1 MNNSIKNFL
10 IGIFLIAGLGLF
22 AGLVIFLRPAVG
34 DEKQTIYLRFSNI
47 NKINVGTRVLFA
59 GKPVGVVT
67 AVNEISHARETQ
79 PSDELGRLYF
89 YQLTLKIDSKVHVYS
104 TDQITLQTSGLLG
117 ERSIG
122 ITPRTPP
129 IGTTPEM
136 ISDKSPVYAD
146 SVDPLEN
153 TFNRLSDIGE
163 KLNDTVDLVKTWFE
177 DNETNLSLAV
187 ASFGSAMTQIDTV
200 SRSVN
205 EHKLI
210 PQLKEGTVALTA
222 SAQKIDNALSQM
234 NKDGVFENFG
244 PAVAH
249 IKDVSKSLDTV
260 CQTLAAGQGSFGK
273 LFKDED
279 FYLRMTAVMSK
290 MDTMMNDVNH
300 YGVLFHLNKSWQRTR
315 VKRVSEL
322 NALETPDSFKNYFQ
336 KEIDQINTSM
346 ARLSMVIDRSQAV
359 DGPKVQENAKFK
371 ENFAELM
378 RQVTE
383 MSNNLHLYNEQL
395 YEAIQE

>member
-10 IGIFLIAGLGLF
+10 IGLFLLGGLGIF
-22 AGLVIFLRPAVG
+22 AGLVMFLRPAVG
-34 DEKQTIYLRFSNI
+34 DEKQVIYLRFSNI

-104 TDQITLQTSGLLG
+104 TDQITMQTSGLLG
-117 ERSIG
+117 ERSIA

-136 ISDKSPVYAD
+136 ISDKNPVYAD

-177 DNETNLSLAV
+177 DNEGRLTVAV
-187 ASFGSAMTQIDTV
+187 SSFGAAMTQIDTV
-200 SRSVN
+200 TRAVN
-205 EHKLI
+205 EHQLI

-222 SAQKIDNALSQM
+222 SAQKIDTALAQM
-234 NKDGVFENFG
+234 TQDGVFENLG
-244 PAVAH
+244 PAVTNF
-249 IKDVSKSLDTV
+249 KSVSSSLDKV
-260 CQTLAAGQGSFGK
+260 CQEMAAGEGTFGK
-273 LFKDED
+273 LFKDQD

-290 MDTMMNDVNH
+290 MDTLMNDVNH

-315 VKRVSEL
+315 VKRISEL
-322 NALETPDSFKNYFQ
+322 NALETPDSSKNYFQ
-336 KEIDQINTSM
+336 REIDQINTSM
-346 ARLSMVIDRSQAV
+346 ARLSMVFDKSQE
-359 DGPKVQENAKFK
+359 DESKVQDSGKFK

-378 RQVTE
+378 RQVAE
-383 MSNNLHLYNEQL
+383 MSNNLHLYNEKL
-395 YEAIQE
+395 NETISN

>member
-10 IGIFLIAGLGLF
+10 IGLFLLGGLGIF
-22 AGLVIFLRPAVG
+22 AGLVMFLHPSVG

-104 TDQITLQTSGLLG
+104 TDQIAMQTSGLLG
-117 ERSIG
+117 ERSIA

-129 IGTTPEM
+129 KGALPEM
-136 ISDKSPVYAD
+136 ISYKTPVYAD

-163 KLNDTVDLVKTWFE
+163 KLNDTVDLVKVWFE
-177 DNETNLSLAV
+177 GNEKNLSLAIS
-187 ASFGSAMTQIDTV
+187 SFGTAMTQIDTAT
-200 SRSVN
+200 RTIN
-205 EHKLI
+205 EQNLI
-210 PQLKEGTVALTA
+210 PQLKEGTTA
-222 SAQKIDNALSQM
+222 FTQSAQKIDTALAQM
-234 NKDGVFENFG
+234 TQAGVFENFG
-244 PAVAH
+244 PVIDH
-249 IKDVSKSLDTV
+249 LKTVSNSLSDV
-260 CQTLAAGQGSFGK
+260 CQNIAAGEGTVGK
-273 LFKDED
+273 LFKNDD

-290 MDTMMNDVNH
+290 MDTLMNDVNH
-300 YGVLFHLNKSWQRTR
+300 YGVLFHLNKGWQRTR
-315 VKRVSEL
+315 AKRL
-322 NALETPDSFKNYFQ
+322 TAMNALETPAAFKSYFET
-336 KEIDQINTSM
+336 EIDQINTAM
-346 ARLSMVIDRSQAV
+346 ARISMLIDKSKAEEGTV
-359 DGPKVQENAKFK
+359 LEEGKFK

-383 MSNNLHLYNEQL
+383 MSENLHLYNEQL
-395 YEAIQE
+395 NQAIEK

>member
-1 MNNSIKNFL
+1 M
-10 IGIFLIAGLGLF
+10 
-22 AGLVIFLRPAVG
+22 FLRPAVG
-34 DEKQTIYLRFSNI
+34 DEKQVIYLRFSNI

-59 GKPVGVVT
+59 GKPVGMVT

-89 YQLTLKIDSKVHVYS
+89 YELTLKIDSKVHVYS

-129 IGTTPEM
+129 VGTTPEM
-136 ISDKSPVYAD
+136 ISAKSPVYAD

-177 DNETNLSLAV
+177 DNETKLSHAV
-187 ASFGSAMTQIDTV
+187 ASFGSAMSQIDTV

-205 EHKLI
+205 EHELI
-210 PQLKEGTVALTA
+210 PQIKEGTAALTA
-222 SAQKIDNALSQM
+222 SAQKIDSALAQM
-234 NKDGVFENFG
+234 HKDGVFENFG
-244 PAVAH
+244 PAVSH

-260 CQTLAAGQGSFGK
+260 CQTMASGEGTFGK
-273 LFKDED
+273 LFKDQD

-290 MDTMMNDVNH
+290 MDTLMNDVNH

-315 VKRVSEL
+315 VKRVSAL

-336 KEIDQINTSM
+336 KETDQINTAM
-346 ARLSMVIDRSQAV
+346 ARLSMVIERAQEV
-359 DGPKVQENAKFK
+359 DGAKVHESDKFK

-383 MSNNLHLYNEQL
+383 MSNNLHLYNEKL
-395 YEAIQE
+395 NEATQD